1 MAIVKALKITL
12 GVILIIIGIISGPIP
27 IVQGWIFIVFG
38 LLLIGVKKETI
49 KKWVGKAKKWIK
61 KWIVKVIFLIF
72 ISYLLTFDEI
82 RRPLWEKLK
91 GLIIQ
96 FFQYIKK

>member
-49 KKWVGKAKKWIK
+49 KKWVGKAKKTMARLK
-61 KWIVKVIFLIF
+61 SPNGSKVSGPNTKNRGLKF
-72 ISYLLTFDEI
+72 ISMG
-82 RRPLWEKLK
+82 R
-91 GLIIQ
+91 LI
-96 FFQYIKK
+96 